1 MFYIPLPSTL
11 SNFLLF
17 YVCYLIFISS
27 QPLTFPVAQL
37 LSFPYVLY
45 ELWGNYKVLNFQNP
59 RTFDLIS
66 QIALPALKL
75 FPVFITP
82 SHLHNFPS
90 STLPPTSNL
99 HRLKA
104 SLCHLLSLTFQSS
117 QLLNFSPYSFPVSQ
131 LLSFPYACPPA
142 NLSILKI

>member
-90 STLPPTSNL
+90 STLPPTSNPQSRNAFLYNTIPKSEFDCL
-99 HRLKA
+99 HLFTFSRQKA
-104 SLCHLLSLTFQSS
+104 LAISS
-117 QLLNFSPYSFPVSQ
+117 FNR
-131 LLSFPYACPPA
+131 
-142 NLSILKI
+142 